1 MGITVTSPA
10 LRLVHV
16 VWSLQTP
23 TKEFLKYFLPSKPN
37 HLSHSK
43 KTSVRLP
50 SSLAIPSG
58 MLATNHPGGPQ
69 SNLTS
74 NCSCFVIAVACIN
87 IFFCICY
94 YTLVACFCL
103 LLALHRIMVTFTD
116 DHGTWP
122 GLLCTIFFCLLDI
135 LLCLFI
141 FLPIK
146 ID

>member
-1 MGITVTSPA
+1 MDITVTSPA

-23 TKEFLKYFLPSKPN
+23 TNEFLRYFPPSKPN

-43 KTSVRLP
+43 KTSIRLP

-69 SNLTS
+69 TNLTF
-74 NCSCFVIAVACIN
+74 NCNCFVIAVACIYMYI
-87 IFFCICY
+87 IFVYAIIF
-94 YTLVACFCL
+94 LLLCFCL
-103 LLALHRIMVTFTD
+103 LLALHCIMVTFTD

-122 GLLCTIFFCLLDI
+122 GLLCTIFLACLIYCCACICFCQ
-135 LLCLFI
+135 
-141 FLPIK
+141 
-146 ID
+146 